1 MDAIDRLPDAPL
13 ASVGPVSRRFLSLGV
28 ATFRDACRLVQGMP
42 YGLNRDKGDPFTLFR
57 EGQGTCTT
65 KHAAVAA
72 LAAEL
77 GLAVHRVS
85 AVYPMTER
93 LVTGTAAIGAR
104 HGLPYVPMIHC
115 FLVHGPWR
123 VDLTEGNRKGKNG
136 PIETFLHVEMEHT
149 DLDEKAEY
157 RMYRRALTEKVLPRP
172 EMEGKDLAT
181 LLRAR
186 TEELALLA
194 SRLEGAGSER

>member
-1 MDAIDRLPDAPL
+1 MDALDRLPDAPI
-13 ASVGPVSRRFLSLGV
+13 ASAGPVSRHFLSLGA

-42 YGLNRDKGDPFTLFR
+42 YGLNRDKGDPLTLFR

-65 KHAAVAA
+65 KHAAIAA

-85 AVYPMTER
+85 AVYPMTEA
-93 LVTGTAAIGAR
+93 LMTGTAAICAR

-123 VDLTEGNRKGKNG
+123 VDLTEGNRNGKNG
-136 PIETFLHVEMEHT
+136 PIDDFLCIEEAHT
-149 DLDEKAEY
+149 DLDEKEEY
-157 RMYRRALTEKVLPRP
+157 RIYRRALKEKVLPRP
-172 EMEGKDLAT
+172 EMARRDLPT

-186 TEELALLA
+186 AEGLALLA
-194 SRLEGAGSER
+194 ANLEAPGSGG